1 MSWSYSGDPSSSA
14 KDKVRFLV
22 GDTDTDDQLLNDA
35 EVLYVITE
43 SGGSIYQSAHDAA
56 YAIASK
62 FTRMASSKSVGDM
75 SVSYSNRAS
84 SYFLWLKHCWSWVP
98 VVSLPTPVGLVLKTL
113 LGLQKKNMPPA
124 NGTEF
129 YTGQTDYLRP

>member
-75 SVSYSNRAS
+75 SVSYSDRAASYFSLAKALLELGARRQPPTPWISPQNIVRAS
-84 SYFLWLKHCWSWVP
+84 EKD
-98 VVSLPTPVGLVLKTL
+98 
-113 LGLQKKNMPPA
+113 MPPA